1 MGQEEFQT
9 LLQFFKVLADET
21 RLKLIGILASRE
33 CSVEEL
39 AATLGVRE
47 PTVSHHLTK
56 LKGLGLVRMRAEG
69 TSHLYRLDAE
79 GLRAASKEL
88 LTRERLARLVDDV
101 EGDAWRRKVLGDF
114 FEGERLKE
122 IPASR
127 KKRDVIL
134 DWLAGQFAPDTRYSE
149 AAVNDIIKRH
159 HPDTATL
166 RRELIGGGWMTRE
179 RGTYWRSAEC
189 GVRNAEEAG
198 RRHTTLVGPRRTHSA
213 FRTPHSA
220 LPLTFV
226 LARSCPPR
234 RPIGGR

>member
-21 RLKLIGILASRE
+21 RLKLIGILAGRE

-47 PTVSHHLTK
+47 PTVSHHLAK

-79 GLRAASKEL
+79 ALRAANKEL
-88 LTRERLARLVDDV
+88 LTRERLATLVDDV
-101 EGDAWRRKVLGDF
+101 GGDAWRRKVLGDF

-134 DWLAGQFAPDTRYSE
+134 DWLAGQFTPGTRYPE
-149 AAVNDIIKRH
+149 AAVNEIIKRH

-166 RRELIGGGWMTRE
+166 RRELIGGGWMARE
-179 RGTYWRSAEC
+179 RGTYWRNAEC
-189 GVRNAEEAG
+189 GVRNAE
-198 RRHTTLVGPRRTHSA
+198 
-213 FRTPHSA
+213 
-220 LPLTFV
+220 
-226 LARSCPPR
+226 
-234 RPIGGR
+234 

>member
-21 RLKLIGILASRE
+21 RLKLIGILAGRE

-47 PTVSHHLTK
+47 PTVSHHLAK

-79 GLRAASKEL
+79 ALRAANKEL
-88 LTRERLARLVDDV
+88 LTREKLARLVDDV
-101 EGDAWRRKVLGDF
+101 GGDAWRRKVLGDF

-134 DWLAGQFAPDTRYSE
+134 DWLAGQFAPGTRYPE
-149 AAVNDIIKRH
+149 AAVNEIIKRH
-159 HPDTATL
+159 HADTATL
-166 RRELIGGGWMTRE
+166 RRELIGGGWMARE
-179 RGTYWRSAEC
+179 RGTYWRMLNDE
-189 GVRNAEEAG
+189 
-198 RRHTTLVGPRRTHSA
+198 
-213 FRTPHSA
+213 
-220 LPLTFV
+220 
-226 LARSCPPR
+226 
-234 RPIGGR
+234 